1 MEVKERIYEEMDVA
15 DNMKNFILES
25 PLPDC
30 VRSEPCWLGID
41 EAGRGPVLG
50 PMVYG
55 ICFSPI
61 SLKEKFGQMGFAD
74 SKTMTEEQREV
85 IFDKMLEA
93 KDMLGWMVEVL
104 SPTFISTSM
113 LRNKQNLSLFFPN
126 LKKQCQCCWIFQVF
140 GIQPFLSNSFFYKF
154 STLPIHLS
162 LK

>member
-1 MEVKERIYEEMDVA
+1 
-15 DNMKNFILES
+15 MKNFILES

-93 KDMLGWMVEVL
+93 KDMLGGPLPASSIPSQHGSERTQSGNGDSRIKFFML
-104 SPTFISTSM
+104 SATSISS
-113 LRNKQNLSLFFPN
+113 
-126 LKKQCQCCWIFQVF
+126 
-140 GIQPFLSNSFFYKF
+140 
-154 STLPIHLS
+154 
-162 LK
+162 